1 MNTRSFYLRYHLS
14 AIYSLPFLTYFLR
27 CPPCWRQ
34 FLRSSGAILKELHP
48 CLFKIVVAPL
58 QLLFWNFRINIVEK
72 HKTWASFNNMTK
84 EETSQKIDFYKK
96 VMPLVIAWNKKDS
109 WKQDAPITY
118 KLEK

>member
-1 MNTRSFYLRYHLS
+1 
-14 AIYSLPFLTYFLR
+14 
-27 CPPCWRQ
+27 
-34 FLRSSGAILKELHP
+34 
-48 CLFKIVVAPL
+48 
-58 QLLFWNFRINIVEK
+58 
-72 HKTWASFNNMTK
+72 MTK